1 MRLEINAFFMHKQD
15 TDSFCRSFEDMT
27 DQAEFVAN
35 SFEAVRND
43 LCDISGGVGCLQGA
57 LDELEA
63 RIREE
68 KTVVENLTDLNRQAE
83 DYVDLVQDT
92 DSAVAKLIHKE
103 KDKFYEVNPWAVPPE
118 PETDERSL
126 LERGWDALCD
136 FAGDVVDTVCE
147 VFNDTI
153 EFISDVGNAFFD
165 LCREGIELLR
175 DIGEIAIE
183 LGEIAVE
190 TFIHGCEEA
199 WDWIVEHSRAIA
211 EIAIGVVIIAG
222 LAVATI
228 CTGGLAAAI
237 FAGALIGA
245 VSFGAIGAIS
255 GGISA
260 AAQGQDVFDGV
271 AKGFMGGTISGAVT
285 GAVFVATK
293 GADLNP
299 LVNGG
304 ISAGCSAVTETIHA
318 FLDDGQ
324 IDDGEVGDIVSST
337 VISGITGAAFS
348 PVGDWINGKIP
359 GGTEWLANLAD
370 KGFEKFIGKG
380 LEQIGKEAGREIFNS
395 TSKQFIG
402 NLFGETL
409 SEGFGNLMGDLI
421 DHFGGGL
428 ISEGIQFVIDHPE
441 SVVIGNLPSLLPPLQ
456 PISPITPHLDIDLGI
471 DIDIDVD
478 LDITFD
484 FRPFCFTPPVV
495 TGPIISAVLN

>member
-211 EIAIGVVIIAG
+211 EIAIGAVIIGG
-222 LAVATI
+222 LVIATI
-228 CTGGLAAAI
+228 ATGGAALPVI
-237 FAGALIGA
+237 MLVGA

-260 AAQGQDVFDGV
+260 AAQGEDVFDGI
-271 AKGFMGGTISGAVT
+271 AKGFMGGTISGTLTGLTLEYTAGNPLAS
-285 GAVFVATK
+285 GAV
-293 GADLNP
+293 
-299 LVNGG
+299 
-304 ISAGCSAVTETIHA
+304 SAGSAAITETIHA
-318 FLDDGQ
+318 FLDDGR
-324 IDDGEVGDIVSST
+324 IDEGEAGDIVSST
-337 VISGITGAAFS
+337 LISGVTGAAFS
-348 PVGDWINGKIP
+348 GLGDLFNKIP
-359 GGTEWLANLAD
+359 GVSEMFGNMWASGLGHLPGVEIAKDLVP
-370 KGFEKFIGKG
+370 KIG
-380 LEQIGKEAGREIFNS
+380 EF
-395 TSKQFIG
+395 
-402 NLFGETL
+402 FGESL
-409 SEGFGNLMGDLI
+409 SEFFGNGIGDII

-428 ISEGIQFVIDHPE
+428 ISEGVQFVIDHPE

-456 PISPITPHLDIDLGI
+456 PISPITPHFDIDLGI

-484 FRPFCFTPPVV
+484 FRPFCFAPPVV
-495 TGPIISAVLN
+495 TGPIIGPIVSAVLN